1 MKRKKKAKEESEKL
15 TIQDFHRIKKLK
27 DIFLYLSVAMI
38 LLAVFDLAL
47 FLYTYKWLYFFGIFI
62 FAIVSGINATI
73 SVKLYRI
80 LVRNKK
86 ED

>member
-1 MKRKKKAKEESEKL
+1 MKRKKKAKEEEEL
-15 TIQDFHRIKKLK
+15 TIRDFHRVRKLK
-27 DIFLYLSVAMI
+27 DLFLYLSVAMI

-62 FAIVSGINATI
+62 FAIVSGINAFI

-86 ED
+86 EG